1 MRDGGVSRWGRYPMP
16 SLLLVPPVPP
26 LPPLPPL
33 PPVSSG
39 SPATRRSSRYRIAA
53 ATPPERRRGRAGT
66 ARTSPA
72 RTQRCW
78 CRRRRSS
85 RGKDNQTSE
94 IRRILASMRRLALLC
109 LTLAAVAAPLSA
121 QDLFTRVVTRIA
133 KTPNTG
139 VGVYYRRLDRPDSL
153 LVDAGHRFHAAST
166 MKVPVMIQVFRDAD
180 AGTLRLGD
188 SLTVVNE
195 FHSIVDGSPY
205 QLDKAD
211 DSDSSLYLRVGQ
223 KAAVGDLLELMI
235 TVSSNLATDILI
247 ERVGAPRANATAH
260 ALGADSILVLRGV
273 EDGVAYRAGRN
284 NTTTAR
290 DLGVLL
296 AAIAE
301 HRAASRV
308 ACDSM
313 IAILGHQ
320 HFTEGIPAGLPPG
333 ARVYHKTGWVGQVV
347 YHDAAYIEMP
357 SPDARRYVL
366 VVTTGGI
373 QLDTAAYNLVA
384 DVSRMIAASGR

>member
-26 LPPLPPL
+26 LPPLPP
-33 PPVSSG
+33 VSSG
-39 SPATRRSSRYRIAA
+39 SPATRRSSRYRTAA
-53 ATPPERRRGRAGT
+53 ATPPERRRGRADT

-153 LVDAGHRFHAAST
+153 LVDAAHRFHAAST

-180 AGTLRLGD
+180 AGTLRLSD

-195 FHSIVDGSPY
+195 FHSIVDGSPF

-211 DSDSSLYLRVGQ
+211 DSDSPLYLRVGQ
-223 KAAVGDLLELMI
+223 KAAVRDLLELMI

-247 ERVGAPRANATAH
+247 ERIGPAQANTTAH
-260 ALGADSILVLRGV
+260 SLGADSILVLRGV

-290 DLGVLL
+290 DLGALL

-313 IAILGHQ
+313 LAILGRQ
-320 HFTEGIPAGLPPG
+320 HFTEGIPAGLPPD
-333 ARVYHKTGWVGQVV
+333 ARVYHRTGWVGQVV
-347 YHDAAYIEMP
+347 DHDAAYVELP
-357 SPDARRYVL
+357 GGRRYVL

-373 QLDTAAYNLVA
+373 QLDTAAYDLVA
-384 DVSRMIAASGR
+384 DVSRIVAAG

>member
-1 MRDGGVSRWGRYPMP
+1 MRCVNEIFLPLAASCALNALRRPSSTWTVTSRNDVAVGMDSDSVMFWARRAAGPVIGVKPAGSTELGTVLSVERPAPCSLLSSRSTSARLVWITGSSVRCPLSNSSRHSSGTEAGSRRYC
-16 SLLLVPPVPP
+16 SYITCTNAALLVPKTKE
-26 LPPLPPL
+26 LT
-33 PPVSSG
+33 G
-39 SPATRRSSRYRIAA
+39 GKIIRR
-53 ATPPERRRGRAGT
+53 
-66 ARTSPA
+66 
-72 RTQRCW
+72 
-78 CRRRRSS
+78 
-85 RGKDNQTSE
+85 QTSDVSD
-94 IRRILASMRRLALLC
+94 ILAGMKRLTLLC
-109 LTLAAVAAPLSA
+109 LTFVASSLPLSA

-180 AGTLRLGD
+180 AGTMRSSD

-195 FHSIVDGSPY
+195 FHSIVDGSPF

-223 KAAVGDLLELMI
+223 KAAVRDLLELMI

-247 ERVGAPRANATAH
+247 ERIGPARADATAH
-260 ALGADSILVLRGV
+260 SLGADSILVLRGV

-296 AAIAE
+296 PP
-301 HRAASRV
+301 V
-308 ACDSM
+308 A
-313 IAILGHQ
+313 Q
-320 HFTEGIPAGLPPG
+320 HPA
-333 ARVYHKTGWVGQVV
+333 
-347 YHDAAYIEMP
+347 P
-357 SPDARRYVL
+357 SH
-366 VVTTGGI
+366 
-373 QLDTAAYNLVA
+373 
-384 DVSRMIAASGR
+384 

>member
-16 SLLLVPPVPP
+16 SLLLVPP

-121 QDLFTRVVTRIA
+121 QDLLTRVVTRIA

-153 LVDAGHRFHAAST
+153 
-166 MKVPVMIQVFRDAD
+166 
-180 AGTLRLGD
+180 
-188 SLTVVNE
+188 
-195 FHSIVDGSPY
+195 
-205 QLDKAD
+205 
-211 DSDSSLYLRVGQ
+211 
-223 KAAVGDLLELMI
+223 
-235 TVSSNLATDILI
+235 
-247 ERVGAPRANATAH
+247 
-260 ALGADSILVLRGV
+260 
-273 EDGVAYRAGRN
+273 
-284 NTTTAR
+284 
-290 DLGVLL
+290 
-296 AAIAE
+296 
-301 HRAASRV
+301 
-308 ACDSM
+308 
-313 IAILGHQ
+313 
-320 HFTEGIPAGLPPG
+320 
-333 ARVYHKTGWVGQVV
+333 
-347 YHDAAYIEMP
+347 
-357 SPDARRYVL
+357 
-366 VVTTGGI
+366 
-373 QLDTAAYNLVA
+373 
-384 DVSRMIAASGR
+384 

>member
-153 LVDAGHRFHAAST
+153 LVDAAHRFHAAST
-166 MKVPVMIQVFRDAD
+166 MKVPVMIQVFCDAD
-180 AGTLRLGD
+180 AGTLHLSD

-195 FHSIVDGSPY
+195 FHSIVDGSPF

-211 DSDSSLYLRVGQ
+211 DSDSSLNLRVGQ
-223 KAAVGDLLELMI
+223 KAAVRDLLELMI

-247 ERVGAPRANATAH
+247 ERIGPARANTTAH
-260 ALGADSILVLRGV
+260 SLGADSILVLRGV
-273 EDGVAYRAGRN
+273 EDGVAYRAGMN

-290 DLGVLL
+290 DLGMLFTAL
-296 AAIAE
+296 AQY
-301 HRAASRV
+301 RAASPA
-308 ACDSM
+308 ACREMLD
-313 IAILGHQ
+313 ILGRQ

-333 ARVYHKTGWVGQVV
+333 TRVYHKTGWIGQVV
-347 YHDAAYIEMP
+347 YHDAAVVEP
-357 SPDARRYVL
+357 TDGRRYVI
-366 VVTTGGI
+366 VVLTGGI
-373 QLDTAAYNLVA
+373 QTDEDSYALVR
-384 DVSRMIAASGR
+384 DLSRLVFDARR